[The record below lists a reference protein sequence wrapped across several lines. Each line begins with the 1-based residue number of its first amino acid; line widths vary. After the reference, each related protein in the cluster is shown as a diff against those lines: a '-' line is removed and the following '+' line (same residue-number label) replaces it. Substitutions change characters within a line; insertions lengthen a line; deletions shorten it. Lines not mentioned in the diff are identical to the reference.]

1 MHPKTPEIFQPEI
14 SAADKRYQE
23 VDAFYS
29 KKLNNLVHEY
39 FQKITSDTDQEQLE
53 AILKD
58 GHKKWLAICAR
69 ARQVDS
75 KIITLNINAFTD
87 FLKDAMDKK

>member
-1 MHPKTPEIFQPEI
+1 MHPKTPEIFQPKI

-29 KKLNNLVHEY
+29 KKLKDLVNEH
-39 FQKITSDTDQEQLE
+39 FIKINSDTDQEQLE
-53 AILKD
+53 AILKE
-58 GHKKWLAICAR
+58 GNNKWLAICAR

-87 FLKDAMDKK
+87 FLKDAMDK